1 MTQLEILIIILIVM
15 VVSGWLVVLRKLLY
29 IEDTIA
35 KLNNMT
41 NDNIFEA
48 SKLTID
54 GLEMLDK
61 NLEADYD
68 ALRQILLYEMKM
80 AQEEREE
87 IIKRLENETRRQ
99 N

>member
-1 MTQLEILIIILIVM
+1 MTLLEILIIILIVM
-15 VVSGWLVVLRKLLY
+15 VVSGWFVVLRKLLY

-54 GLEMLDK
+54 GLEMLDR
-61 NLEADYD
+61 NLKTDYD
-68 ALRQILLYEMKM
+68 ALRQTLLYEMKM

-87 IIKRLENETRRQ
+87 IIKKL
-99 N
+99 